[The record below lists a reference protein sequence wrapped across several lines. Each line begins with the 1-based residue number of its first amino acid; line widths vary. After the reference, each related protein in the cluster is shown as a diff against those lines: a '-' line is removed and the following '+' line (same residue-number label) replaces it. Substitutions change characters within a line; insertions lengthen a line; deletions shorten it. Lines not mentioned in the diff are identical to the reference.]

1 MAANS
6 SGNGNALALVGGV
19 AMALAFQII
28 FTLLGLGA
36 GILAASP
43 ATAGTFMAAFIW
55 WAASGIVASAVAGY
69 VVGIISDERD
79 SARLGLLALIAWAI
93 AGVLAATTAGLS
105 TAGGFL
111 SNLGGPASDLLAQI
125 RGSSGSDFARKTM
138 GVAALASAAA
148 LVLGAAAAT
157 FMAIEGHSALN
168 PTRRSRR

>member
-1 MAANS
+1 M
-6 SGNGNALALVGGV
+6 ALVGGV
-19 AMALAFQII
+19 AIALALQII

-43 ATAGTFMAAFIW
+43 ATAATFMAAFAW
-55 WAASGIVASAVAGY
+55 WAVSGIVASAVAGY
-69 VVGIISDERD
+69 VVGIISTERD
-79 SARLGLLALIAWAI
+79 NARLALLALIAWAI
-93 AGVLAATTAGLS
+93 AAVLAAAGAGLS

-138 GVAALASAAA
+138 GVASLASAAA

-157 FMAIEGHSALN
+157 FMAIEARN
-168 PTRRSRR
+168 VPTPTRRSR